1 MHGYAGCY
9 ISGFIMY
16 TVGLF
21 QINLSTVISIERF
34 YFLKRLIFII
44 YNCFIILILKRFYI
58 IYKPLEMKRIT
69 FQSASITII
78 GCMAISLFFTT
89 LPLLGWSHYS
99 LELSLVQCGIEWAER
114 SWNVQS
120 YNMVIFLIQYFIPA
134 GIIIF
139 CSCNIIIMVYA
150 IFLIS

>member
-44 YNCFIILILKRFYI
+44 YN
-58 IYKPLEMKRIT
+58 
-69 FQSASITII
+69 
-78 GCMAISLFFTT
+78 LFFTT

>member
-1 MHGYAGCY
+1 
-9 ISGFIMY
+9 
-16 TVGLF
+16 
-21 QINLSTVISIERF
+21 
-34 YFLKRLIFII
+34 
-44 YNCFIILILKRFYI
+44 
-58 IYKPLEMKRIT
+58 MKRIT

-78 GCMAISLFFTT
+78 GCIAISLLFTT

-120 YNMVIFLIQYFIPA
+120 YNMVIFLVQYFIPA

-139 CSCNIIIMVYA
+139 CSCNIIIMVYNA
-150 IFLIS
+150 YF